1 MELNNEHD
9 FISLLICKDLIGV
22 ITADELQVLNEW
34 RNRNSYNE
42 SVYQRLTDVK
52 RLQIEYHRLRLT
64 DTVRPLTEMKKRLR
78 IGERRW
84 GFRPVAATIAMLVVG
99 VCAWLFLQ
107 RQGEGVLENKVAT
120 TEISAGST
128 KALLTLAN
136 GETLELTDDT
146 QKNQKLLSD
155 SQLASLASTPHV
167 SDQVLTTP
175 RGAEFRITLED
186 STEVWLNADS
196 RLSYPETFDGQQRR
210 VTLEGEAYFKVVK
223 DAAKPFVVVS
233 GSQEVRVYGTEFN
246 VCAYSDEKDIRT
258 TLVEGSISLRPING
272 NQSELMLTPGKQA
285 IFDKEDE
292 TARVV
297 SVDTEVITSW
307 RTGVFVFEGQTME
320 QIIHSLSRWYDFE
333 YEFRDT
339 ATAQTIFMGSIPK
352 YSSFDEVCDIFHKLG
367 GVSLRQEGHKVIITA
382 N

>member
-9 FISLLICKDLIGV
+9 LVSLLICKKVIGT
-22 ITADELQVLNEW
+22 ITAEEQQVLDQW
-34 RNRNSYNE
+34 RKRNTYNE
-42 SVYQRLTDVK
+42 SAYQRLTDMK
-52 RLQIEYHRLRLT
+52 RLQIEYNRLRLT
-64 DTVRPLTEMKKRLR
+64 DTTRPLAEMKKRLG
-78 IGERRW
+78 IEKSRW
-84 GFRPVAATIAMLVVG
+84 PLRSVAAAVFVLIVGVSAWLLLSQQGEMIPEKTIAS
-99 VCAWLFLQ
+99 
-107 RQGEGVLENKVAT
+107 
-120 TEISAGST
+120 TEIYAGST

-136 GETLELTDDT
+136 GETLELTDNI
-146 QKNQKLLSD
+146 QQNQKILSD
-155 SQLASLASTPHV
+155 VLSVPISTSPCV
-167 SDQVLTTP
+167 AEQVLTTP
-175 RGAEFRITLED
+175 RGGEFRITLED

-196 RLSYPETFDGQQRR
+196 RLTYPETFDGKQRR
-210 VTLEGEAYFKVVK
+210 VSLEGEAYFKVAK
-223 DAAKPFVVVS
+223 DATKPFVVVS

-285 IFDKEDE
+285 IFDKAEE

-320 QIIHSLSRWYDFE
+320 QIIHSLSRWYNFD
-333 YEFRDT
+333 YEFRDAT
-339 ATAQTIFMGSIPK
+339 TAQTIFMGSIPK
-352 YSSFDEVCDIFHKLG
+352 YSSFREVCDIFHKLG
-367 GVSLRQEGHKVIITA
+367 GMKLSQEGHKVIITA